1 MLHFGQTAR
10 GLGLIPSLAR
20 RLPEREFECFLFGTA
35 MNLPE
40 NRGLFKICNHGFY
53 RRLPN
58 PSTPHLR
65 FFTIN
70 AEDQGFMETEVE
82 KWRTGI
88 AGCA

>member
-65 FFTIN
+65 FFYDKCRGSGPVSYTHLTLPTK
-70 AEDQGFMETEVE
+70 A
-82 KWRTGI
+82 
-88 AGCA
+88 